1 MHFVDLCDLARAVVS
16 RRELRAGLLLL
27 VYTTDRR
34 PSGPGPS
41 FSHRLSTSQQMRIY
55 RTAPDRLFT
64 VTRTTRYLFLSWT
77 AAGPGL

>member
-16 RRELRAGLLLL
+16 RRAGLLLL

-64 VTRTTRYLFLSWT
+64 V
-77 AAGPGL
+77 